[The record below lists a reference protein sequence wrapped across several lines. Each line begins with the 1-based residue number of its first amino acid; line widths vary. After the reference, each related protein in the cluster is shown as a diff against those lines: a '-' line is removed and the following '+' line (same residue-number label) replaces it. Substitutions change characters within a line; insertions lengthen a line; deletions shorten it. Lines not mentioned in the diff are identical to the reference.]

1 MTASTGTPHSRSG
14 GGAFVWRRVWTVID
28 KEWAEGRRN
37 KMILWTMALVPLL
50 VVAMILATDYYVYY
64 AEARGQDTGTGE
76 IPVPQQLSHLPPFE
90 ALVVQLNDQYMF
102 YLFII
107 PMMLPVYIAAYSI
120 IGEKQTRTLE
130 PLLAT
135 PVSTWELLVAKSV
148 AATTPAV
155 LVTWLSFGALILGL
169 WLIVSPV
176 VFAYSVRP
184 VWLLAMLLLSPLLAF
199 FSVLTGVIVSSRIN
213 DPRTAQ
219 QITGIFILPI
229 ISLSLVVLLGKVFV
243 SVQMMA
249 YAILVTLAV
258 DAVVL
263 YFAVRVFQRETI
275 LTRWK

>member
-1 MTASTGTPHSRSG
+1 VTESTGIPHSRSG
-14 GGAFVWRRVWTVID
+14 GAFAWYRVWAVID

-50 VVAMILATDYYVYY
+50 LVAMILATDYFVYY
-64 AEARGQDTGTGE
+64 AEARGQNTSSGE
-76 IPVPQQLSHLPPFE
+76 IPIPPQLSHLPPFE

-148 AATTPAV
+148 AATAPAV

-176 VFAYSVRP
+176 VFGYSVRL

-229 ISLSLVVLLGKVFV
+229 ISLSLVVLLGRVFV
-243 SVQMMA
+243 SVPMMV
-249 YAILVTLAV
+249 YAILVTLVV
-258 DAVVL
+258 DAAVL